1 MGLRCFCL
9 CEKRRLSRGEW
20 GSQVQLSPRKKDK
33 KNGGSVDDTSREGWG
48 GQGGFSSELVRAG
61 TSLFAFF
68 SPSPPTELALAG
80 EKSKHLVPRKRS
92 RTHLGAGHETL
103 QIVLLIQLK
112 VWQTRY
118 ISSQKSVGLCSRL
131 YSSAHLDT

>member
-1 MGLRCFCL
+1 MGGRWMTHLG
-9 CEKRRLSRGEW
+9 RG
-20 GSQVQLSPRKKDK
+20 
-33 KNGGSVDDTSREGWG
+33 GGG
-48 GQGGFSSELVRAG
+48 RAG
-61 TSLFAFF
+61 FERAGARGHSLFAFF